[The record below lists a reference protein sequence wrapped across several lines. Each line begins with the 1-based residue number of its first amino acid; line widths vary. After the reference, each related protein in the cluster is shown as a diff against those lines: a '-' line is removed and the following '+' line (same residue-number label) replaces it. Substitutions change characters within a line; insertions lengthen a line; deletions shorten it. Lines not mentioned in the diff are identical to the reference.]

1 MLAVCRLS
9 VSDKE
14 GIMIQT
20 KAELQAYMQR
30 DMAFYYAMS
39 RRERFMCWLLKDP
52 IYAIAKYIRC
62 LRKEEYYFNA
72 NRGLYG
78 KLAYL
83 YYLRQKNRLGNE
95 LGFKIPRNC
104 FGPGLTIY
112 HHGGI
117 IVNEAAKI
125 GADCKLHGDNCI
137 GNNGTTCDVPQI
149 GDGLDMGVGAK
160 IIGNVRLG
168 DHVTVGA
175 NAVVTRSSGRN
186 GITLI
191 GIPAREK

>member
-1 MLAVCRLS
+1 
-9 VSDKE
+9 
-14 GIMIQT
+14 MIRT
-20 KAELQAYMQR
+20 KAELKQYMQR
-30 DMAFYYAMS
+30 DMAFYYAQS
-39 RRERFMCWLLKDP
+39 RHERIMCWLLKDP
-52 IYAIAKYIRC
+52 VFYIAKYIRL

-72 NRGLYG
+72 GKGLWG
-78 KLAYL
+78 KVCYL

-95 LGFKIPRNC
+95 LGFKIPHNC

-117 IVNEAAKI
+117 IINESAKI

-137 GNNGTTCDVPQI
+137 GNNGISNDNPRI

-160 IIGNVRLG
+160 IIGSVILG

-175 NAVVTRSSGRN
+175 NAVVTRSNSRH
-186 GITLI
+186 GITLL
-191 GIPAREK
+191 GIPAKEKE